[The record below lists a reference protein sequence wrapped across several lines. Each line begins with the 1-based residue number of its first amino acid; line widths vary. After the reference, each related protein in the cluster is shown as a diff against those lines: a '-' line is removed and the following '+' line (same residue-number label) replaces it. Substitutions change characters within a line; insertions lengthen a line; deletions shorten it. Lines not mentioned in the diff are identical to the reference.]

1 MRRFYLLGSQTFSF
15 LTSRHFRIVRGS
27 LLLYIDL
34 MEYFCMGVRVLSCW
48 LLSALLLSAYAQ
60 DSSWQA
66 ALGDSRELA
75 KELREEIVSIAQLPA
90 KKSDK
95 PPALVGT
102 LYQPHGTGPFAVIVL
117 SHGSPSR
124 GADRI
129 LLGRYRLTAQISAM
143 VNQGW
148 AVLVPM
154 RRGYGASPGDYA
166 ENIGF
171 CHEPQYEKTG
181 FESAQ
186 DLRAAVE
193 FIRSRRSLDAKK
205 IVLMGQSAGG
215 FASIA
220 TGSLQLPGVVA
231 VVNFSGGRGGNGFDG
246 VPCRPDLMAQTIAAY
261 ANKLR
266 APVLWFYVENDKYFG
281 PAVAKSWFAAFE
293 AAGGKGTFVMHPTYG
308 NDGHLLF
315 YKTEAIPIWLGVMND
330 FFKEFGLLDL
340 KPR

>member
-1 MRRFYLLGSQTFSF
+1 MKYFY
-15 LTSRHFRIVRGS
+15 
-27 LLLYIDL
+27 
-34 MEYFCMGVRVLSCW
+34 MGVRTFSCW
-48 LLSALLLSAYAQ
+48 LLSALVLSAYAQ

-75 KELREEIVSIAQLPA
+75 QELREEIVSIAQIPA
-90 KKSDK
+90 KKGDK

-102 LYQPHGTGPFAVIVL
+102 LYQPQGVGPFPVVVL

-124 GADRI
+124 GADRV

-143 VNQGW
+143 VSQGW

-154 RRGYGASPGDYA
+154 RRGYGTSPGDYA
-166 ENIGF
+166 ESIGY

-186 DLRAAVE
+186 DLRAAVD

-215 FASIA
+215 FASMA
-220 TGSLQLPGVVA
+220 AASLPLVGVAA

-246 VPCRPDLMAQTIAAY
+246 VPCRPDLMAQTMSKY
-261 ANKLR
+261 AKTMR
-266 APVLWFYVENDKYFG
+266 VPMLWLYVENDKYFG
-281 PAVAKSWFAAFE
+281 PAVAKSWFSAFE
-293 AAGGKGTFVMHPTYG
+293 AAGGKGTFVMNPPYG

-315 YKTEAIPIWLGVMND
+315 YKAEAIPIWLGVMND
-330 FFKEFGLLDL
+330 FFKEFGVLDL